1 MILYHGSNSIIKQP
15 FLGGGK
21 VYNDYG
27 QGFYCTDKIELAKEW
42 ACTEEVSAYVNKYE
56 LDMTELIVLDLSKD
70 KYSVLHWLA
79 ILLKYRRIR
88 ITSPIMK
95 RGMEWLIENFSI
107 DISEYD
113 IMIGYRADDSYF
125 SFARAFINNQISL
138 KQLEYAM
145 DLGELGI
152 QYVIKS
158 QKAFQTLTFVG
169 YEIVDRAVYYTKRKK
184 RDEKARLAYMEEL
197 EKEVES
203 GIYIRD
209 LMKEGGQH
217 NETRL

>member
-1 MILYHGSNSIIKQP
+1 MILYHGSNNIIKQP

-27 QGFYCTDKIELAKEW
+27 QGFYCTANIELAKEW
-42 ACTEEVSAYVNKYE
+42 ACTEEISAYVNKYE
-56 LDMTELIVLDLSKD
+56 LDMKKLKVLDLSED

-79 ILLKYRRIR
+79 ILLQYRRIR

-95 RGMEWLIENFSI
+95 RGMEWLIERFSM

-113 IMIGYRADDSYF
+113 IIIGYRADDSYF

-145 DLGELGI
+145 ELGELGI
-152 QYVIKS
+152 QYVLKS
-158 QKAFQTLTFVG
+158 EKAFQVLKFLE
-169 YEIVDRAVYYTKRKK
+169 YEIVDREIYYTRRKQ
-184 RDEKARLAYMEEL
+184 RDEDARRSYMTEL
-197 EKEVES
+197 EHEAEN
-203 GIYIRD
+203 GMFIRD
-209 LMKEGGQH
+209 LMKEG
-217 NETRL
+217 RA